1 MRCSQQIQDRYESFV
16 GVLNEGFKA
25 SNDHLKDSLELI
37 YQRETDF
44 FEKADSTVET
54 LAERLTNAASLLVV
68 ANQQTETD

>member
-25 SNDHLKDSLELI
+25 SNDHLKSSLELI

-44 FEKADSTVET
+44 FDKADSTVET